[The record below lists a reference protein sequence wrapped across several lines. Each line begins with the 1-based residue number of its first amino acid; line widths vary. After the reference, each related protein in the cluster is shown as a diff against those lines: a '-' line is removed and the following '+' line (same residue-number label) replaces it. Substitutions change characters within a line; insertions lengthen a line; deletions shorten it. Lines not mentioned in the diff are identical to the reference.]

1 MVQFEKIIIGD
12 FFKDRLSAYSIINIG
27 LCSKNL
33 YNSLEREY
41 NNAMD
46 DLTIYT
52 WSRNWAMDV
61 FIWGKAWNQE
71 LTKWIP
77 GQVRYLDSG
86 STWIQLDELRCQ
98 DDDFFEFI
106 QEIYGSNPKHK
117 HITGKVSKERE
128 LCQCPTKK
136 LEFYI

>member
-1 MVQFEKIIIGD
+1 MSH
-12 FFKDRLSAYSIINIG
+12 FKVSRV
-27 LCSKNL
+27 
-33 YNSLEREY
+33 
-41 NNAMD
+41 
-46 DLTIYT
+46 YT

-61 FIWGKAWNQE
+61 FIWGRAWNQE

-117 HITGKVSKERE
+117 HIIGKVSKER
-128 LCQCPTKK
+128 
-136 LEFYI
+136 

>member
-1 MVQFEKIIIGD
+1 MF
-12 FFKDRLSAYSIINIG
+12 
-27 LCSKNL
+27 KNL

-61 FIWGKAWNQE
+61 FIWGRAWNQE

-77 GQVRYLDSG
+77 AQVRYLDSG

-98 DDDFFEFI
+98 DDDFFELSDFRAA
-106 QEIYGSNPKHK
+106 QKSVNLADPKTFYK
-117 HITGKVSKERE
+117 MSICILLKKPFE
-128 LCQCPTKK
+128 LKT
-136 LEFYI
+136 

>member
-61 FIWGKAWNQE
+61 FIWGRAWNQE

-128 LCQCPTKK
+128 ICQCPTKK
-136 LEFYI
+136 